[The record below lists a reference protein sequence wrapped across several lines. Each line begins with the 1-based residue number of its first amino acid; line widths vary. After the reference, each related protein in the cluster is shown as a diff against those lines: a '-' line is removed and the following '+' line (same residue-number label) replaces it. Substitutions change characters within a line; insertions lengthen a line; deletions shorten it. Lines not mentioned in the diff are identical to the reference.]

1 MKEYIYYHEQTSTD
15 TRTWNVRTK
24 YKLTDE
30 EVQELCNNHWTDET
44 PTVEGYLESMGGFVK
59 GIRVEYNG
67 LMSSDDTESETRLD
81 YIEVLN
87 KGKQNE

>member
-1 MKEYIYYHEQTSTD
+1 MKEYIYHHEQISTD
-15 TRTWNVRTK
+15 TRTWSVRTK

-30 EVQELCNNHWTDET
+30 EVEELCNTHWTEEN
-44 PTVEGYLESMGGFVK
+44 PTVER

-67 LMSSDDTESETRLD
+67 LISSDYAESETRLD